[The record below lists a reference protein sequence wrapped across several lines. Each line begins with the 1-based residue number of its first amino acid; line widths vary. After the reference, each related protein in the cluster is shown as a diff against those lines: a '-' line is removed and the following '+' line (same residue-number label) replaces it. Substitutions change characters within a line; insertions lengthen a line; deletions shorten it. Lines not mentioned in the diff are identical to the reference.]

1 MEEHDVDIVELKEK
15 SVFKGMNLEF
25 AVTYEYCS
33 NTDEFLENEDMIRAN
48 DLSLKDAYRRELGL
62 LTSLEIKNIR
72 EKYGISQKDFAKIL
86 DWGKSTI
93 TRYENHQ
100 VQDRA
105 HDDILRKID
114 SDPEWL
120 LEFLNRTKDKLSLK
134 AYEKYYNSINKA
146 FNEKKNRYLIDTIH
160 AIYADF
166 KEDVIKES
174 LKKDN

>member
-15 SVFKGMNLEF
+15 NVFKGMNLEF

-160 AIYADF
+160 AIYAGF

-174 LKKDN
+174 SKKDN